1 MNTTRQYKG
10 LLLIVFCVSGLGIN
24 TPTLADNPSWFG
36 KKATGTWMAGVKA
49 GNMIHEGKD
58 FSNSTNAGLLVGY
71 TFARPVGGAG
81 GSTSVEFEM
90 TTNIDKGN
98 FGSGS
103 VLTTP
108 GKWNVESKAVY
119 VAYRSAGTVYFK
131 GKLGGVIADVTTVR
145 DSGAT
150 SNDTIEDAK
159 VSLGAGLGMR
169 LNEKANIELEWASGI
184 GENDINYVSLG
195 AVFNF

>member
-1 MNTTRQYKG
+1 MNTNKRCKG
-10 LLLIVFCVSGLGIN
+10 LLLATLFVYGLA
-24 TPTLADNPSWFG
+24 TSLPTLAESPTWFG
-36 KKATGTWMAGVKA
+36 KKATGTWMAGIKA
-49 GNMIHEGKD
+49 GNMINEGTD
-58 FSNSTNAGLLVGY
+58 FSDSSNVGLLVGY
-71 TFARPVGGAG
+71 TFAKPIGDAG

-90 TTNIDKGN
+90 TTSADRGTFGN
-98 FGSGS
+98 NSA
-103 VLTTP
+103 LATT
-108 GKWNVESKAVY
+108 GKWDVESKALY

-131 GKLGGVIADVTTVR
+131 GKLGGVIADITTER

-150 SNDTIEDAK
+150 SNDTVEDAK

-169 LNEKANIELEWASGI
+169 ISEKANIELEWASGI